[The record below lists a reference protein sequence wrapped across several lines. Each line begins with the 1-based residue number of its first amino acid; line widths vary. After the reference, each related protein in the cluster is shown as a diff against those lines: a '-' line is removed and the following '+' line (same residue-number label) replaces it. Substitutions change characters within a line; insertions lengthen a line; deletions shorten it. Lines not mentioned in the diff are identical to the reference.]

1 MGLAQGRV
9 GEVVRWTD
17 GEREKFFSYS
27 FDTIDCPSEGL
38 VRGWSSSFDRGCYE
52 GRSFFFTI
60 SGKNPAHHHLF
71 RTLAENCDFF
81 QFLVHK
87 KIPRPQ
93 VT

>member
-1 MGLAQGRV
+1 MVRGRNFFPILLTLLTAHQKAWLGV
-9 GEVVRWTD
+9 GAAHLTGAAMR
-17 GEREKFFSYS
+17 
-27 FDTIDCPSEGL
+27 EGL
-38 VRGWSSSFDRGCYE
+38 SSLPSL
-52 GRSFFFTI
+52 GRT
-60 SGKNPAHHHLF
+60 PAHHHLF